1 MATQA
6 TPAQMVAAFN
16 KWHCDLRL
24 YPGYATRGY
33 GPGSISDVRG
43 VMIHHTGSD
52 AQSDAYLDFLF
63 NIGRPGD
70 VPPPLCNW
78 STDMDGDLWLGAC
91 ERANHAGAGSSATLS
106 KVAAG
111 NYDWRNATITPGTD
125 DINGNSHYYGNEV
138 RFDGGQPMTRA
149 QWVTVILSSA
159 AMCDFHGWGAW
170 HVIGHKEHTRRKTDP
185 ASTLMYMI
193 RRDVAAA
200 LSAGPGNWPTEE
212 WDMATGDE
220 VLARVNLLIT
230 AEANRYQ
237 RYEDRFAAILDA
249 LKAQSAA
256 MTAQMAAEDAADDQ
270 ALRDAKVALDNS
282 IAQLESAEAG
292 RYQHIISTITEWAEG
307 KDQIR
312 QDELLAKLAELMPAE
327 PPPAEPGLPKA

>member
-1 MATQA
+1 MSTQA
-6 TPAQMVAAFN
+6 TPAQMVAAFT

-24 YPGYATRGY
+24 FPGYATRGY
-33 GPGSISDVRG
+33 GPGSISDVEG

-78 STDMDGDLWLGAC
+78 ATDMDGDLWLGAA
-91 ERANHAGAGSSATLS
+91 ERANHAGAGSSATVS
-106 KVAAG
+106 KVVTG
-111 NYDWRNATITPGTD
+111 NYDWRNATLKPGVD
-125 DINGNSHYYGNEV
+125 DINGNSRYYGNEV

-170 HVIGHKEHTRRKTDP
+170 HVIGHKEHTGRKTDP

-200 LSAGPGNWPTEE
+200 LTAGPGNWPTEE

-237 RYEDRFAAILDA
+237 RYEELFAQILAA

-256 MTAQMAAEDAADDQ
+256 MTAQDAGDDAALRTAMD
-270 ALRDAKVALDNS
+270 ALSNS
-282 IAQLESAEAG
+282 ISQLETETAAAG
-292 RYQHIISTITEWAEG
+292 RYSHVISTLTEWAEG
-307 KDQIR
+307 RDEIR
-312 QDELLAKLAELMPAE
+312 QDELLAKLNELLPAE
-327 PPPAEPGLPKA
+327 PPPAEPTLPKA